1 MIRKLLKVSLLA
13 LVLFIAFKFLFGIT
27 KIKWAG
33 DVDTCSLTLTD
44 EQAKHRLVEELFSN
58 AEFRKILNNVET
70 GVFVRESKWT
80 ILSLT
85 PPKRAEAN
93 SDYDLIRYQI
103 IASFRNK
110 NYELDLDSCDHVTS
124 IGPNQ

>member
-1 MIRKLLKVSLLA
+1 MTLK
-13 LVLFIAFKFLFGIT
+13 FKFLLFSLLLIVAA
-27 KIKWAG
+27 IVFNAISRMKWPR

-85 PPKRAEAN
+85 PPKRADAN